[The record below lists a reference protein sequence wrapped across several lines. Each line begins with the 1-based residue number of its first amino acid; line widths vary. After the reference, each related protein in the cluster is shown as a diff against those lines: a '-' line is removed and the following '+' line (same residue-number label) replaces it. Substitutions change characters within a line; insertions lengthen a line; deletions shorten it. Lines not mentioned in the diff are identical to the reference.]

1 MMVGQTFLSAFVF
14 CLLFNP
20 TLQNTRISIFGL
32 GYVGAVSAACFAE
45 RGHRVIGVDVAD
57 AKVATLNAGKSPIME
72 AGLEDLIARHVATGR
87 LTATT
92 DAARAVA
99 DTDLSVI
106 CVGTPSAPDGTPDV
120 ASVSRV
126 CEEIGR
132 ALRDKREHHT
142 VVLRS
147 TTLPGAADEIF
158 LPILERESA
167 KRVGSIGF
175 AVHPEFLREGSAVHD
190 FFHPPKTVIGA
201 HDESTAR
208 VVAALYDGITAPLL
222 LTTPALAMMVKYT
235 DNTFHALKVAFANE
249 IGRVCKKLG
258 LDAQDVM
265 AMFCQDTKLNI
276 SSAYLRPAFAFGGS
290 CLPKDVRALVRQ
302 GEKSGASLPLLA
314 EILRSNDAHLL
325 DVVEHVRKAGAQR
338 VGMFGVT
345 FKPGTD
351 DVRESA
357 AARVAQRLA
366 DDGCEVLIHDP
377 RVSMDRLVGA
387 NKQYVEDQVP
397 ALSQMMRTSAQEV
410 IDQAELIIVID
421 TAFDWRW
428 AKTRLRDSQTIIDV
442 EGPGK
447 RVMNDDPRYIGL
459 CW

>member
-1 MMVGQTFLSAFVF
+1 MK
-14 CLLFNP
+14 P
-20 TLQNTRISIFGL
+20 RISIFGL
-32 GYVGAVSAACFAE
+32 GYVGAVSAGCFAE
-45 RGHRVIGVDVAD
+45 RGHDVVGVDVSA
-57 AKVATLNAGKSPIME
+57 AKVATLAAGRSPIME
-72 AGLEDLIARHVATGR
+72 KGLEELLARHAKSGR

-92 DAARAVA
+92 DAAKAVA
-99 DTDLSVI
+99 ATDLSLI
-106 CVGTPSAPDGTPDV
+106 CVGTPSTSDGTPDV
-120 ASVSRV
+120 SAVTRV

-132 ALRDKREHHT
+132 ALRTKKDRH
-142 VVLRS
+142 VVVIRS
-147 TTLPGAADEIF
+147 TTLPGMADDEF
-158 LPILERESA
+158 CPTLERESGKTA
-167 KRVGSIGF
+167 GDGFGF
-175 AVHPEFLREGSAVHD
+175 AVHPEFLREGTAVND
-190 FFHPPKTVIGA
+190 FFNPPKTVVGA
-201 HDESTAR
+201 HDEATAQS
-208 VVAALYDGITAPLL
+208 VAALYDGIAAPVQ
-222 LTTPALAMMVKYT
+222 LTTPALAMMIKYT

-249 IGRVCKKLG
+249 IGRVCKKWG

-265 AMFCQDTKLNI
+265 VMVCQDTKLNI
-276 SSAYLRPAFAFGGS
+276 SPAYLRPAFAFGGS

-325 DVVEHVRKAGAQR
+325 DVVECVRKAGAHR

-366 DDGCEVLIHDP
+366 DDGCEVLVHDP

-387 NKQYVEDQVP
+387 NKQYVDEKIP
-397 ALSQMMRTSAQEV
+397 ALSKMMRTSADEV
-410 IDQAELIIVID
+410 IQKAELVIVID
-421 TAFDWRW
+421 TDFDWNW
-428 AKTRLRDSQTIIDV
+428 AHGKLRPDQTIIDV

-447 RVMNDDPRYIGL
+447 HVMGADPRYLGI

>member
-1 MMVGQTFLSAFVF
+1 MHPS
-14 CLLFNP
+14 
-20 TLQNTRISIFGL
+20 RISIFGL
-32 GYVGAVSAACFAE
+32 GYVGAVSAGCFAE
-45 RGHRVIGVDVAD
+45 RGHTVVGVDVSE
-57 AKVATLNAGKSPIME
+57 AKVATLAAGKSPIME
-72 AGLEDLIARHVATGR
+72 GGLEELLSRHVKSGR

-99 DTDLSVI
+99 TTDLSLI
-106 CVGTPSAPDGTPDV
+106 CVGTPSATDGTPDV
-120 ASVSRV
+120 TSVSRV

-132 ALRDKREHHT
+132 TLRNKREHHI
-142 VVLRS
+142 VVIRS
-147 TTLPGAADEIF
+147 TTLPGMADEIF
-158 LPILERESA
+158 CPILERESGKTA
-167 KRVGSIGF
+167 GSSSDAAGGVESFGF
-175 AVHPEFLREGSAVHD
+175 AVHPEFLREGTAVND
-190 FFHPPKTVIGA
+190 FFNPPKTVIGS
-201 HDESTAR
+201 HDPATAR
-208 VVAALYDGITAPLL
+208 AVAALYDGIDAPLQ

-249 IGRVCKKLG
+249 IGRVCKKWHI
-258 LDAQDVM
+258 DAQDVM

-302 GEKSGASLPLLA
+302 GEKSGAYLPLLS

-325 DVVEHVRKAGAQR
+325 DVVEQVRKAGSQR

-351 DVRESA
+351 DIRESA

-387 NKQYVEDQVP
+387 NKQYVEDKIP
-397 ALSQMMRTSAQEV
+397 GLSKMMRTSAEEV
-410 IDQAELIIVID
+410 LEKAELVIVVD
-421 TAFDWRW
+421 TDFDWTW
-428 AKTRLRDSQTIIDV
+428 AAAHLRDGQTIIDV

-447 RVMNDDPRYIGL
+447 RVMDNDPRYIGI